1 MNRLNRLRW
10 MGGIAVLVVVLITLI
25 AAPSN
30 NLITNGSSYNRSPNG
45 YGAWYAFM
53 QQQGTLIQRWQ
64 KPFSDLDNKKSSVT
78 FLRVN
83 GYKSLPVLDSEESDW
98 VKKGNTL
105 VILGVEGQVT
115 AAAFSTLQK
124 SAVGEVKIDTTRR
137 QQQELGKEVRL
148 GDRFGAVVWQE
159 NIGKG
164 QAIFATTP
172 YLAANAYQDYRS
184 NFNYLAQLVN
194 KNNQVYI
201 DEYVHGYKDKAGTG
215 KESASARNW
224 IDYLARTPLLPIL
237 LQVGVLLLVVIW
249 AQNRRFG
256 LPASIETPVVD
267 NSQAYIQALA
277 GVLEKAE
284 CSEFI
289 LDVVGKEEQLQLQT
303 KLGLGKT
310 PLEHQALIDAWV
322 QQTKQPRSQ
331 LQQLLSQRS
340 QKHRLSDKQLLIW
353 LEKWQN
359 LRDRKY
365 S

>member
-1 MNRLNRLRW
+1 MNRLKCLLWLN
-10 MGGIAVLVVVLITLI
+10 GVLFAAIIIITLI

-30 NLITNGSSYNRSPNG
+30 NLITNGSTYNRSPNG

-53 QQQGTLIQRWQ
+53 QQQGTTIQRWR
-64 KPFSDLDNKKSSVT
+64 KPFSDLDTKKSSIT

-83 GYKSLPVLDSEESDW
+83 SERTSLVIDSEESNW
-98 VKKGNTL
+98 VKNGNTL
-105 VILGVEGQVT
+105 VILGVERQVT
-115 AAAFSTLQK
+115 AAAFSTLQN
-124 SAVGEVKIDTTRR
+124 SPVGEVKIDTTRR

-194 KNNQVYI
+194 QNNQVYV
-201 DEYVHGYKDKAGTG
+201 DEYVHGYKDKDVATDA
-215 KESASARNW
+215 ASDRNW
-224 IDYLARTPLLPIL
+224 IAYLAQTPLLPIL
-237 LQVGVLLLVVIW
+237 LQVGVLLLVLVW

-256 LPASIETPVVD
+256 SPASIDSPVVD

-277 GVLEKAE
+277 GVLQKAE
-284 CSEFI
+284 CSEFV
-289 LDVVGKEEQLQLQT
+289 LDVVGKEEQLQLQA
-303 KLGLGKT
+303 KLGLGKI
-310 PLEHQALIDAWV
+310 PLEHQALIDNWV
-322 QQTKQPRSQ
+322 QQTNQERSQ
-331 LQQLLSQRS
+331 LQQLLSQHS
-340 QKHRLSDKQLLIW
+340 QKRRLSDKQLLMW

-359 LRDRKY
+359 LRDR
-365 S
+365 